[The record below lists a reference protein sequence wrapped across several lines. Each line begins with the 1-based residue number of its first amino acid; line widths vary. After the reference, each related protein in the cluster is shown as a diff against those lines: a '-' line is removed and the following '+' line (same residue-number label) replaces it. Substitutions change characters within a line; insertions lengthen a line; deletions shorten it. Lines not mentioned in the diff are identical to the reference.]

1 MKEPLIFDTS
11 VWINFINKKNTPE
24 AELLETYILEDAQVL
39 ITPTILQE
47 ILQGVRD
54 DSKYNQIKEMLSY
67 FQLLEMPVYQAAVGA
82 AELFRSL
89 RKQGVTIR
97 KSNDCLIA
105 YFAIWFSVPLVHSD
119 RDFDLMV
126 GHSELSIHRDSPITH
141 PAASRPD
148 SPPPP

>member
-11 VWINFINKKNTPE
+11 VWINFLNKKNTPE
-24 AELLETYILEDAQVL
+24 VELLETYVLEDAEVL

-54 DSKYNQIKEMLSY
+54 DSKYGQIKETLSY
-67 FQLLEMPVYQAAVGA
+67 FQLLEMPAYQAAIGA

-89 RKQGVTIR
+89 RKRGVTIR
-97 KSNDCLIA
+97 RSNDCLIA
-105 YFAIWFSVPLVHSD
+105 YFAIWFAVPLVHSD

-126 GHSELSIHRDSPITH
+126 EHTELSVWQV
-141 PAASRPD
+141 SR
-148 SPPPP
+148 

>member
-11 VWINFINKKNTPE
+11 VWVDFLNKKHTPSTD
-24 AELLETYILEDAQVL
+24 LLEAYILEDAEIF

-47 ILQGVRD
+47 ILQGIRD
-54 DSKYNQIKEMLSY
+54 DNKYEHIKETLSY
-67 FQLLEMPVYQAAVGA
+67 FRLLEIPGYQAAIGA

-89 RKQGVTIR
+89 RKRGVTIR

-105 YFAIWFSVPLVHSD
+105 YYAIWYAVPLVHAD

-126 GHSELSIHRDSPITH
+126 GHSELSVCSPS
-141 PAASRPD
+141 ASP
-148 SPPPP
+148 